1 MFHGEST
8 TGSSYA
14 ESHLLNNPSPY
25 DAQERKNRLIEI
37 RKSNLPF
44 GQEGTFKTTNDE
56 MQTVIESVGQNKLIA
71 EQKKLYENIR
81 S

>member
-1 MFHGEST
+1 LGSKVFHGEST
-8 TGSSYA
+8 TGSTYA
-14 ESHLLNNPSPY
+14 EAHLINNPSPY

-44 GQEGTFKTTNDE
+44 GPEGSYKTTNVE
-56 MQTVIESVGQNKLIA
+56 MQTLVESG
-71 EQKKLYENIR
+71 